1 MTDSATSPQ
10 TTRIPNLF
18 HLLLFLALTFFA
30 LIFCESLL
38 VALNPHDIA
47 ATLQDQHLQL
57 FASIATYVLAL
68 GAATFLFPLL
78 WHRDFATGISWNPTA
93 ARPRLILLGLSL
105 GALSQAVST
114 LLPIPKELPIEKV
127 FQTPGIIWLLAFFG
141 TIVAPLFEEI
151 VFRGFL
157 LPALAIA
164 VDYLRLPKSLEALEA
179 WRTSEALSL
188 PALITSSIITS
199 LCFAAIH
206 APQLGFSWPAV
217 ALLASVSLVLCY
229 VRIRTKSVAASTLV
243 HACYNLSV
251 FLTLFVS
258 TGGFRH
264 MDRL

>member
-18 HLLLFLALTFFA
+18 HLLLFLVLTFFA
-30 LIFCESLL
+30 LIFCESIL

-127 FQTPGIIWLLAFFG
+127 FHTPGIIWLLAFFG